1 MRLEFKNVQKT
12 IIQVKMKM
20 LEEEDSACV
29 DKILEFNFIGN
40 RGAAQGFLEI
50 WFQPALLDSSGSKLH
65 IGFHRGPER
74 GTVLGLIDFPLPF
87 LHNRLSDFNFKNIV

>member
-1 MRLEFKNVQKT
+1 MGLEFRNVQKK

-29 DKILEFNFIGN
+29 DKILEFNFVGN
-40 RGAAQGFLEI
+40 RGATKGFSEI

-65 IGFHRGPER
+65 IGFHRDP
-74 GTVLGLIDFPLPF
+74 
-87 LHNRLSDFNFKNIV
+87 